1 MKKIFQDLIN
11 FLKNKAQNR
20 KLVIIFFTILFV
32 LIFILGLINTNCSG
46 EDKIVIIEKG
56 LGSDETAQV
65 LKDNGII
72 NNKWGFVFYLWIR
85 GYVNHI
91 QAGEYLLNSNMGMP
105 EIARKIVN
113 GEVNKNYVRITI
125 PEGWDIKKIETRL
138 KENRVINEDEKIP
151 VENEGYLFPDTY
163 YFNKNSGA
171 DVVVKKMR
179 DNFLKK
185 ISSISKDLLIDS
197 SNRLRDAVIMASIIE
212 KEVKTNEDKVI
223 VSGIFWKRIENNM
236 PLQSCATIAY
246 ILGIDKAQYTREDTR
261 VKSPYNTYLN
271 LGLPFGAIS
280 NPGLSSIK
288 AAFEPQK
295 TDYWYF
301 LNTSDGTIIY
311 SRTAE
316 EHAQNKTKYLE

>member
-1 MKKIFQDLIN
+1 M
-11 FLKNKAQNR
+11 
-20 KLVIIFFTILFV
+20 
-32 LIFILGLINTNCSG
+32 
-46 EDKIVIIEKG
+46 
-56 LGSDETAQV
+56 
-65 LKDNGII
+65 
-72 NNKWGFVFYLWIR
+72 
-85 GYVNHI
+85 
-91 QAGEYLLNSNMGMP
+91 
-105 EIARKIVN
+105 
-113 GEVNKNYVRITI
+113 
-125 PEGWDIKKIETRL
+125 
-138 KENRVINEDEKIP
+138 
-151 VENEGYLFPDTY
+151 
-163 YFNKNSGA
+163 
-171 DVVVKKMR
+171 
-179 DNFLKK
+179 
-185 ISSISKDLLIDS
+185 
-197 SNRLRDAVIMASIIE
+197 

-288 AAFEPQK
+288 AALEPQK